1 MINDAYKLVK
11 KFQEMARQPIETF
24 PQYLS
29 KERCNIRCKWM
40 REEIKEFEESGTIY
54 EQADAII
61 DLLYYAI
68 GTLVEMGVEPDQL
81 FLLVHE
87 YNMKKLSDRCY
98 NKDGKVMKPEEW
110 RHPDKEIKEIIDHMM
125 LEQEDIM
132 ENIKIEYIE
141 ENELVSDIMKQ
152 AMKCVGKENN
162 ILNLKTSKI
171 DQSKDMGIII
181 SFVISIAADVFIEA
195 VKYVIKRVKNRDNY
209 DDNVK
214 IKINGKIYTL
224 HELEEDEE
232 VIENK

>member
-1 MINDAYKLVK
+1 
-11 KFQEMARQPIETF
+11 
-24 PQYLS
+24 
-29 KERCNIRCKWM
+29 
-40 REEIKEFEESGTIY
+40 
-54 EQADAII
+54 
-61 DLLYYAI
+61 
-68 GTLVEMGVEPDQL
+68 
-81 FLLVHE
+81 
-87 YNMKKLSDRCY
+87 
-98 NKDGKVMKPEEW
+98 MKPEEW

-132 ENIKIEYIE
+132 ENIKIENIE